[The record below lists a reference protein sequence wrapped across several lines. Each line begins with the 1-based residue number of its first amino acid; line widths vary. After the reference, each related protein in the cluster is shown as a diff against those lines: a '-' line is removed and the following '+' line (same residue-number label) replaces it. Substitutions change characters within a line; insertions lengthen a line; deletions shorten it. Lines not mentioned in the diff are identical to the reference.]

1 MVKQR
6 HEPGPPM
13 DLANMRRQGVR
24 RLIAVCLGTACGHE
38 LTFGVDDYDGDLM
51 LSWFPPR
58 MICAKCDG
66 PVDVRPN
73 WDDASDTIED
83 WSGLEAMPGG
93 GE

>member
-1 MVKQR
+1 MTSK
-6 HEPGPPM
+6 HPHGAPM

-24 RLIAVCLGTACGHE
+24 TLNAVCLDPACRHE
-38 LTFGVDDYDGDLM
+38 LVFGVDDYDGDLK

-73 WDDASDTIED
+73 WNEADPEID
-83 WSGLEAMPGG
+83 WRGTEAMPGG
-93 GE
+93 E